1 MMTMTTLKVL
11 LGFLF
16 GMSCISLT
24 VSVLI
29 ALYARSLLE
38 RCKNML
44 DFTYYLGTRC
54 QKQMQAS
61 DKKQEAGNERTSI
74 SETNRV

>member
-1 MMTMTTLKVL
+1 MTMTTLKVL
-11 LGFLF
+11 IGFLF
-16 GMSCISLT
+16 GLSCISLT

-44 DFTYYLGTRC
+44 DFMYYLGTRC

-61 DKKQEAGNERTSI
+61 DKKQEADKHERTD
-74 SETNRV
+74 